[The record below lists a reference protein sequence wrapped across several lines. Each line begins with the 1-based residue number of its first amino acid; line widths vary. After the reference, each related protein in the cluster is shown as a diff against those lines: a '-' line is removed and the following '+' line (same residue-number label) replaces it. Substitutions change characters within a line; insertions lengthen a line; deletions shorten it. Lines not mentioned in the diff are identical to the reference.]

1 MLFNFCTIPAKVGL
15 SSGSSNH
22 VLVIIS
28 FLLKKNI
35 KLLLMYAVSYSKIT
49 PIILLLFQRECII
62 KSNVKYAIQAPNY
75 KISYH
80 KDLYSS

>member
-1 MLFNFCTIPAKVGL
+1 
-15 SSGSSNH
+15 
-22 VLVIIS
+22 
-28 FLLKKNI
+28 
-35 KLLLMYAVSYSKIT
+35 MYAVSYSKIT

-62 KSNVKYAIQAPNY
+62 KSNVKYVIQAPNY